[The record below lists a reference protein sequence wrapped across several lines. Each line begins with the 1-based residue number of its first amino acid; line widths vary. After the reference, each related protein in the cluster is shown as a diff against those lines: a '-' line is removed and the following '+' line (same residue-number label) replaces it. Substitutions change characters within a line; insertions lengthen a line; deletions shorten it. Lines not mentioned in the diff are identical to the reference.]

1 MLNIG
6 GVELPNPFMMAPL
19 AGITDAVM
27 RALCEEQGAA
37 LTYTEMVSAK
47 GLYYGD
53 RKTPKL
59 LYIPENAGLTGVQIF
74 GSEPEIIGW
83 AAKMLNSG
91 LNCFLDINMGC
102 PVPKVVRNGD
112 GSALMKNPDLIY
124 DIVAAAVSNTDKPV
138 TVKMRKSFDENSP
151 TAVECALAAEAAG
164 AAMVT
169 VHGRTR
175 EQYYQGQADWDIIRR
190 VKEALHI
197 PVIGNGDV
205 TCGAD
210 ALRMM
215 KETGCDG
222 VMIGRGALGN
232 PWIFD
237 DLLCAW
243 EGREFHS
250 PTWSEKSEMMIR
262 HYDGLVELKGEYSA
276 VREMRKHVG
285 WYTKGYPGAAKL
297 RGKVNDITDG
307 AELREV
313 LKLENPQNH

>member
-243 EGREFHS
+243 EGREFHL

>member
-169 VHGRTR
+169 VHGRAR

-243 EGREFHS
+243 EGREFHL